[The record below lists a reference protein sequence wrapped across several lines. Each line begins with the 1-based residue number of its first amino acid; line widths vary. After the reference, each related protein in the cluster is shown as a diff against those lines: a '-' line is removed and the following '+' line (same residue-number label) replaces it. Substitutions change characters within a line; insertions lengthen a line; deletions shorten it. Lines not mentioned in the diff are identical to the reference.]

1 MFTHKNKENVMKRLT
16 NLGVWL
22 RLFGAVI
29 IGGIVTTGVTYAALQ
44 SQQAILSGNT
54 IASATAA
61 LQLSKD
67 GGNYSSSA
75 TGFDFAGLV
84 PGGAAMP
91 TQTGGY
97 PLWLK
102 NTGSAPLNLN
112 IAVSGTPTTTGDIDL
127 SKVSLI
133 LTPVTGGGTAQT
145 IPLSTLISN
154 GTGATT
160 ALSVPTLTS
169 GTTMQYK
176 IQVQMAADAFTGS
189 SATISNLNLV
199 FAGTAAI

>member
-1 MFTHKNKENVMKRLT
+1 MKRFT
-16 NLGVWL
+16 NFKVWL
-22 RLFGAVI
+22 RLIVAII
-29 IGGIVTTGVTYAALQ
+29 IGGMATTGVTYAALQ

-54 IASATAA
+54 IESATAA

-67 GGNYSSSA
+67 GGNYSSST

-84 PGGAAMP
+84 PGGVAMP
-91 TQTGGY
+91 SQYGGH

-102 NTGSAPLNLN
+102 NTGSAGLNLN
-112 IAVSGTPTTTGDIDL
+112 VTVNGAPTTSGDIDL
-127 SKVSLI
+127 SKVSLV

-145 IPLSTLISN
+145 IPLSSLIGASA
-154 GTGATT
+154 GTTT
-160 ALSVPTLTS
+160 TLSVPTLTS

-176 IQVQMAADAFTGS
+176 IQMQMASDAFSGS